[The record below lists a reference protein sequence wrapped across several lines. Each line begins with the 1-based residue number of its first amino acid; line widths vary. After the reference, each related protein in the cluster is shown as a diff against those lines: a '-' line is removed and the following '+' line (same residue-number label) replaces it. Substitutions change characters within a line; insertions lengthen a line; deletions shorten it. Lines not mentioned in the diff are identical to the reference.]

1 MISHKKFLLCTIKS
15 NDLSTIYKQEIYIQ
29 DDTIEFDFGKLSL
42 INEAFQYC
50 YLDKTE
56 TNSKFINLINSQDGN
71 YSRYLFFYLNNL
83 IKKNDFK
90 SAIQLSKDIN
100 VLDSNLL
107 IQQSKQWIDNSEFN
121 NFGNLFSS

>member
-1 MISHKKFLLCTIKS
+1 M
-15 NDLSTIYKQEIYIQ
+15 
-29 DDTIEFDFGKLSL
+29 
-42 INEAFQYC
+42 
-50 YLDKTE
+50 
-56 TNSKFINLINSQDGN
+56 
-71 YSRYLFFYLNNL
+71 NNL

-121 NFGNLFSS
+121 NFGNLFSCHNEMDILLVLGDQVNYRLY